1 MRALT
6 TAAIAL
12 ALATAIAS
20 PLPAANAKP
29 GTEPKPEETV
39 DIEDNG
45 AFGKAEVDITI
56 NGQTVV
62 EPPPTPREYDLS
74 AGVPLFGDET
84 ESDSSSTTDVG
95 ATTNDSTAESDS
107 EPSRDDGCDLSY
119 VPTRTPADLARY
131 KVQGTAGK
139 GDLYRMDC
147 KVALT
152 FDTNK
157 LVDWQT
163 AGYTFLPYAEPVVPG
178 QPARRA
184 PAPPP
189 PPPPDPR
196 VLAYQLFK
204 DLQQQVPQQQISIG
218 PMKWDEIIVKVP
230 QWLSVNDP
238 GAQTASLTFR
248 GVTVTMTTR
257 LESVDWTMG
266 EPKGDPDQ
274 GATDPA
280 TVSCAGP
287 GEPAPP
293 IATLPEDAKTWA
305 PPCGYTFR
313 WRSIPERTGGSGTW
327 PVRAVVHWNAH
338 WEANTGDQGDIPLQ
352 RTAQTAVKTWEL
364 RVQLVNDPN
373 YKQPPPTR

>member
-1 MRALT
+1 MYIQTDANT
-6 TAAIAL
+6 DF
-12 ALATAIAS
+12 ATYRV
-20 PLPAANAKP
+20 K
-29 GTEPKPEETV
+29 
-39 DIEDNG
+39 
-45 AFGKAEVDITI
+45 
-56 NGQTVV
+56 
-62 EPPPTPREYDLS
+62 
-74 AGVPLFGDET
+74 
-84 ESDSSSTTDVG
+84 
-95 ATTNDSTAESDS
+95 
-107 EPSRDDGCDLSY
+107 
-119 VPTRTPADLARY
+119 
-131 KVQGTAGK
+131 GTAGK
-139 GDLYRMDC
+139 GDLYRLDC
-147 KVALT
+147 KSALT
-152 FDTNK
+152 LDRNL
-157 LVDWQT
+157 LVQWQS
-163 AGYTFLPYAEPVVPG
+163 AGYTFMPYAEPVVPG
-178 QPARRA
+178 QARRA
-184 PAPPP
+184 PAPPPP

-204 DLQQQVPQQQISIG
+204 DLQQQVPQQQIRIG

-230 QWLSVNDP
+230 QWLSGNDP

-248 GVTVTMTTR
+248 GVSVTMTTR

-266 EPKGDPDQ
+266 EPKGDPDR

-280 TVSCAGP
+280 TVSCDGP

-327 PVRAVVHWNAH
+327 PVRALVHWNAH
-338 WEANTGDQGDIPLQ
+338 WEANTGDRGDIPLQ